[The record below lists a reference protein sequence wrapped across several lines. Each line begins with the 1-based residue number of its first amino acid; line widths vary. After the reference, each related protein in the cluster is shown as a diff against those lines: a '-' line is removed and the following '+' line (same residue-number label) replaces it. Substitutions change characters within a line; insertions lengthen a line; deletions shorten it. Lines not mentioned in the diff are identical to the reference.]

1 MAAKR
6 TVASKEKC
14 FFMNLSTKPRIKLLT
29 GFDKTNF

>member
-14 FFMNLSTKPRIKLLT
+14 YFMNLSTKPRIKLLQDY
-29 GFDKTNF
+29 FKT

>member
-14 FFMNLSTKPRIKLLT
+14 YFMNLSAKPRIKLLQDY
-29 GFDKTNF
+29 FKT